1 MGKKKTNKQKT
12 KPRKIRKVDIVAFII
27 AFIFLAILWT
37 VCISYLFSGNY
48 FGYDNYYGQPV
59 GTLLLLIVL
68 IVATPVFFIAIW
80 KTIKG
85 QEIGTLNGMDKP
97 PFKWPWD

>member
-1 MGKKKTNKQKT
+1 MGKKKRNKKKIKQ
-12 KPRKIRKVDIVAFII
+12 RKIRRVEILAFAI
-27 AFIFLAILWT
+27 AFLILAILWT

-48 FGYDNYYGQPV
+48 FGHDNYYGQPV

-68 IVATPVFFIAIW
+68 VVATLVYFVAMW

-85 QEIGTLNGMDKP
+85 QKIE
-97 PFKWPWD
+97 